1 MSRPTRAVLI
11 IENDLATAEMY
22 QRALSQR
29 YEVFISTVEADV
41 LALVRANT
49 LHAIVLEPG
58 PLNGPGWGLLAE
70 LQRHP
75 NTGSIPVIVCTS
87 QDRRRLGTEMSTAA
101 YLVKPVLPAVLL
113 KMVRRLISEDD
124 QENMKKTRSR
134 APP

>member
-1 MSRPTRAVLI
+1 MLRPTRAVLI

-29 YEVFISTVEADV
+29 YQVFTSTVEEDV
-41 LALVRANT
+41 LAFISANP

-58 PLNGPGWGLLAE
+58 PLNGPGWDLLGE

-87 QDRRRLGTEMSTAA
+87 QDRRRLGMEMNTAA

-124 QENMKKTRSR
+124 HESMKKTRGR

>member
-29 YEVFISTVEADV
+29 YEVFISTVEEDV
-41 LALVRANT
+41 LALVRTNT

-58 PLNGPGWGLLAE
+58 PLNGPGWELLAE

-113 KMVRRLISEDD
+113 KMVRRLISEDG
-124 QENMKKTRSR
+124 QESVKKSQGR